1 MATIPIGAQ
10 VMKRYSQIILFSD
23 ISRQKIKVCACRF
36 ETQFILLTGK
46 GCTKGKHKHKQLSGS
61 NVSPSRSG
69 SGDATY
75 PPQLGRC
82 QAMEEARVITVQVLM
97 ILVSTRSTGIV
108 PILPILWTSWR
119 GRQRGLAWAACA
131 LAAWDVCRVGLGSMG
146 LGQRSDV
153 TWFGRRRL
161 RFLGHVCRLWFQRRK
176 LRMNPLH
183 RC

>member
-69 SGDATY
+69 SGDATPESY
-75 PPQLGRC
+75 QK
-82 QAMEEARVITVQVLM
+82 VLK
-97 ILVSTRSTGIV
+97 VNDSTIGIK
-108 PILPILWTSWR
+108 PLQMAIDHS
-119 GRQRGLAWAACA
+119 Q
-131 LAAWDVCRVGLGSMG
+131 
-146 LGQRSDV
+146 
-153 TWFGRRRL
+153 
-161 RFLGHVCRLWFQRRK
+161 K
-176 LRMNPLH
+176 L
-183 RC
+183 